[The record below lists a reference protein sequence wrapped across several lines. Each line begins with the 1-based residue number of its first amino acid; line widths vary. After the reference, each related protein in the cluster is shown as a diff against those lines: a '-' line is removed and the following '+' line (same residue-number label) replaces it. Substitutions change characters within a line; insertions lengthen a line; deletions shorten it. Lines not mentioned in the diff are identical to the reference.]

1 MSVADQQKWDKKY
14 LAKPQLLRPREASS
28 VLQKYAFQ
36 EVGLKALDLASGA
49 GRNTIYLAQQGYSV
63 DAVDIAEIAL
73 KSLTKEALERGLQE
87 KIMTHLEDLD
97 HFSVTPQAYALVVM
111 CNFLDRTLIERTK
124 ETLKVGGRY
133 IVETYMVSDE
143 NEKEDSKSSNLLA
156 EGELKTIFGEG
167 FEILHYDSFENE
179 DYEIYRMKKQVIVAQ
194 KL

>member
-1 MSVADQQKWDKKY
+1 MSVTDQQKWDKKY
-14 LAKPQLLRPREASS
+14 VAKPQLLRPREASK

-36 EVGLKALDLASGA
+36 EVGLRALDLASGA
-49 GRNTIYLAQQGYSV
+49 GRNTIYLAQKGYSV

-73 KSLTKEALERGLQE
+73 KSLTKEALEGGLQE
-87 KIMTHLEDLD
+87 NITTYLEDLD
-97 HFSVTPQAYALVVM
+97 LFSVTPQAYELVVM

-124 ETLKVGGRY
+124 EALKVGGRY